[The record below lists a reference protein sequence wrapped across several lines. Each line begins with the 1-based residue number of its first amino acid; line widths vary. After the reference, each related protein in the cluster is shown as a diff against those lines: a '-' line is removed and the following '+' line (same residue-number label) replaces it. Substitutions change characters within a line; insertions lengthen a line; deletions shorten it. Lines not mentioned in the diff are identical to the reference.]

1 MGNNRK
7 AEVLI
12 WSEGA
17 QNCRKMLPNDPC
29 YFQHHCDPLIR
40 NIREESP
47 LELAAQYGR
56 LETVQLLLRKH
67 PSLLGDTVDK
77 HSALHL
83 ASRNGHKAVVQV
95 LIDAGFNINTKVT
108 FQLLCQRATMW
119 TAFILS
125 YNLVMQ
131 SVLHLLCTFSFSE
144 DHDYCIRFTLQLCTF
159 HCRQALKARLH

>member
-1 MGNNRK
+1 
-7 AEVLI
+7 
-12 WSEGA
+12 
-17 QNCRKMLPNDPC
+17 MLTNDPC
-29 YFQHHCDPLIR
+29 CLQHHCDPLIR

-108 FQLLCQRATMW
+108 FQQLCQRATM
-119 TAFILS
+119 
-125 YNLVMQ
+125 
-131 SVLHLLCTFSFSE
+131 
-144 DHDYCIRFTLQLCTF
+144 
-159 HCRQALKARLH
+159 

>member
-1 MGNNRK
+1 
-7 AEVLI
+7 
-12 WSEGA
+12 
-17 QNCRKMLPNDPC
+17 MLTNDPC
-29 YFQHHCDPLIR
+29 CLQHHCDPLIR
-40 NIREESP
+40 SIREESP

-108 FQLLCQRATMW
+108 FQLLSVDEPPCEP
-119 TAFILS
+119 LS
-125 YNLVMQ
+125 FPHITLYR
-131 SVLHLLCTFSFSE
+131 SFMLE
-144 DHDYCIRFTLQLCTF
+144 RKRFFL
-159 HCRQALKARLH
+159 